1 MNIFELTTEIATANT
16 DLFATEEEIEQRLE
30 VLFYELGK
38 KEDGLYMWYK
48 TVQKDIDLADE
59 YIAKI
64 QKLKKVRQNSQKWMK
79 NTMIEVSEK
88 TSKLPEHSIFN
99 PLKVME
105 SRSVDIIDESKVPE
119 TYWIEVITKKLD
131 KKRMLADMKQGKKIP
146 GADIATNKYMKGLK

>member
-16 DLFATEEEIEQRLE
+16 DLFATEEEIEQKLE

-38 KEDGLYMWYK
+38 REDGLWTWFK
-48 TVQKDIDLADE
+48 ATQADINLADE
-59 YIAKI
+59 YISKI
-64 QKLKKVRQNSQKWMK
+64 QRLKKVRQNSQKWMK

-88 TSKLPEHSIFN
+88 TGKLPEHSVFN

-105 SRSVDIIDESKVPE
+105 SKSVDIIDESKIPE

>member
-16 DLFATEEEIEQRLE
+16 DLFATEEEIEQKLE

-38 KEDGLYMWYK
+38 REDGLWTWFK
-48 TVQKDIDLADE
+48 ATQADINLADE
-59 YIAKI
+59 YISKI
-64 QKLKKVRQNSQKWMK
+64 QRLKKIRQNSQKWMK

-88 TSKLPEHSIFN
+88 TGKLPKHSVFN

-105 SRSVDIIDESKVPE
+105 SKSVDIIDESKIPE

-146 GADIATNKYMKGLK
+146 GANIATNKYAKGWK

>member
-16 DLFATEEEIEQRLE
+16 DLFATEEEIEQKLE

-38 KEDGLYMWYK
+38 REDGLWTWFK
-48 TVQKDIDLADE
+48 ATQADINLADE
-59 YIAKI
+59 YISKI
-64 QKLKKVRQNSQKWMK
+64 QRLKKVRQNSQKWMK

-88 TSKLPEHSIFN
+88 TGKLPKHSVFN

-105 SRSVDIIDESKVPE
+105 SKSVDIIDESKIPE

-146 GADIATNKYMKGLK
+146 GADIATNKYMRGLK